1 MTGGS
6 WGSGDTG
13 DEDRRPWPD
22 TNAVTRCTNC
32 GAALGGRYCHRCGQ
46 RAGSLPES
54 LRAFVIRSLRDVFS
68 FRSRT
73 LRSLVHLVVRPGELT
88 AAFLGGRRVRY
99 TQPLEVYLL
108 AAAVFF
114 LADAYRPFISIGP
127 DGEVVSS
134 LSAAGTQMGLGAEMR
149 EIEERGGSVE
159 LFRERFRWTV
169 SRSLPHFMI
178 GSILLFALALAAFNP
193 GRTGLR
199 HVVFSLHWTGFFLFV
214 MSFERLLPEVPG
226 PVDPVALGF
235 LVAVLAHLVLSLRR
249 AYDHSWARAVASGV
263 GLLAV
268 FNVILA
274 LWMLAVVGFA
284 ARQAA

>member
-1 MTGGS
+1 M
-6 WGSGDTG
+6 G
-13 DEDRRPWPD
+13 DEDRQPSSD
-22 TNAVTRCTNC
+22 AKAVSRCTNC
-32 GAALGGRYCHRCGQ
+32 AEVLEGRYCHRCGQ
-46 RAGSLPES
+46 RAGYLPGS
-54 LRAFVIRSLRDVFS
+54 LRTFVVDSLRDVLS

-73 LRSLVHLVVRPGELT
+73 LRSLAHLVVRPGELT
-88 AAFLGGRRVRY
+88 AAYFGGRRVRY
-99 TQPLEVYLL
+99 TRPLKVYLL

-114 LADAYRPFISIGP
+114 VANSYRPFISIAP
-127 DGEVVSS
+127 KGEVVSS

-169 SRSLPHFMI
+169 SRSLPHFMV

-199 HVVFSLHWTGFFLFV
+199 HLVFSLHWTGFFLFV

-235 LVAVLAHLVLSLRR
+235 LVGILAHLVVSLRR
-249 AYDHSWARAVASGV
+249 AYEHSWTRAVASGV

-284 ARQAA
+284 AHQAA